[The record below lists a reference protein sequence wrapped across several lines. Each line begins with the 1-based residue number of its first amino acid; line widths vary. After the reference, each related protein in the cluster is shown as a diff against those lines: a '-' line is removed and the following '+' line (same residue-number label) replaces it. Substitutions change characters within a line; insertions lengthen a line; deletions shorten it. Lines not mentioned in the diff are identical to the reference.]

1 MRSERNKEEEDEEQE
16 EREVTLVAD
25 FIELVSNRSSRV
37 SNCAGSCWVDVLRKK
52 REEDSRERED
62 RRGTRVSN
70 FSNLRII
77 LFKYSCMW
85 LHKEPVRLASQ
96 SMADECAETSYYF
109 QLDSKRVRFARREIL
124 FISICS

>member
-1 MRSERNKEEEDEEQE
+1 MRSERDKEEEDEEQE

-52 REEDSRERED
+52 REEDGERED

-70 FSNLRII
+70 FSNLKMII
-77 LFKYSCMW
+77 IYSNTCMW
-85 LHKEPVRLASQ
+85 LHKEPVQ
-96 SMADECAETSYYF
+96 P
-109 QLDSKRVRFARREIL
+109 KHG
-124 FISICS
+124 